1 MDVTNSSNGFLDVR
15 TTKREKSL
23 KVADGCEADVEVVG
37 SLPLVLHGGFT
48 LILNNILYVP
58 SLQRNLIYV
67 SLLGDDGFECI
78 FRNNKCTI
86 KFNNKAVGLP
96 PRQGMLDMLSFN
108 DFPVMNVCDVTN
120 KRKRNIAS
128 CNKTSSKL

>member
-23 KVADGCEADVEVVG
+23 KVADGREADVEVVG

-78 FRNNKCTI
+78 FRNNKCL
-86 KFNNKAVGLP
+86 V
-96 PRQGMLDMLSFN
+96 
-108 DFPVMNVCDVTN
+108 
-120 KRKRNIAS
+120 
-128 CNKTSSKL
+128 